1 MMLQRVLRADGEQ
14 ARDLD
19 SDPLGSNL
27 AIFQPGDS
35 DLVTSPSLS
44 SAVKQSQAFPSSY
57 SGAGK
62 RSRTK
67 PCDKP

>member
-27 AIFQPGDS
+27 AIFQLSDS

-44 SAVKQSQAFPSSY
+44 SAVKQSQAFLSCY
-57 SGAGK
+57 SGAREK
-62 RSRTK
+62 I
-67 PCDKP
+67 